1 MLFVADGAGARARPG
16 CWSWDATGHAGV
28 CRGLS
33 GGVTGYRV
41 EQVVLT
47 AFYLVGAW
55 ALGFVSTQI

>member
-1 MLFVADGAGARARPG
+1 MLFVADGAGACARPG

-41 EQVVLT
+41 EQVVLA
-47 AFYLVGAW
+47 AF
-55 ALGFVSTQI
+55 